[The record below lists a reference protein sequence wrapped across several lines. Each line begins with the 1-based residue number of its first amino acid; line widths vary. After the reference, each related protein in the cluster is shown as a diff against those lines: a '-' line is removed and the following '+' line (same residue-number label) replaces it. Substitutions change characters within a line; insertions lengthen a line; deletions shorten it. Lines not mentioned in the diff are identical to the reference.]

1 MRRGNAKR
9 RAVMVGGLLLAA
21 AFAGAMAT
29 GPVMAEDKITIGVAM
44 PFQGNGWQKG
54 FLAAAQWAAAELN
67 AKGKEVELSVVDA
80 AGDPQT
86 QIQQIN
92 NLTLQG
98 VDFIILEPLS
108 DTALN
113 GAIDNAVNAGI
124 PVLTTALG
132 SVTDSKAVD
141 LQFDYDELGEKY
153 VSYIAERTGGK
164 GNALNIRGLAG
175 NAAEQAIQDAYVK
188 ALTKYPDIKIVAEVY
203 GDWNQ
208 SVAQQ
213 RVSAILP
220 TLPDVNII
228 FSQGVAAFGA
238 AQAFMSAGRD
248 VPLQIYGFDGVDAN
262 LLLELNAKSGYQ
274 SVAINT
280 DPGIGSVAVNVAVAK
295 LSGIDVPMKMISPIP
310 TITLEDLKTTYKGMA
325 DSDIA
330 WVKYD
335 YDWTLANVIHAK

>member
-1 MRRGNAKR
+1 MIQDNTKR
-9 RAVMVGGLLLAA
+9 RITMAGSLLLGVVTAVA
-21 AFAGAMAT
+21 LT
-29 GPVMAEDKITIGVAM
+29 EPVMAKDKITIGVAM

-54 FLAAAQWAAAELN
+54 FLAAAQWAAGELN
-67 AKGKEVELSVVDA
+67 AKGKDVELTVVDA
-80 AGDPQT
+80 AGDAQT

-132 SVTDSKAVD
+132 SVTNPKAID
-141 LQFDYDELGEKY
+141 LQFDYEELGEKY
-153 VSYIAERTGGK
+153 VSYIAGRTGGK
-164 GNALNIRGLAG
+164 GNAINIRGLAG

-188 ALTKYPDIKIVAEVY
+188 ALAKYPDIKIVAEVY

-220 TLPDVNII
+220 TLPDVNVI

-238 AQAFMSAGRD
+238 AQAFLSAGRD

-295 LSGIDVPMKMISPIP
+295 LSGVDVPMKMISPIP
-310 TITLEDLKTTYKGMA
+310 TITLEDFKTTYKDMA

-330 WVKYD
+330 WVKYE
-335 YDWTLANVIHAK
+335 YDWTLANVVHAK

>member
-1 MRRGNAKR
+1 MLSHMRRNFMA
-9 RAVMVGGLLLAA
+9 AGLLLATMLSSGHA
-21 AFAGAMAT
+21 L
-29 GPVMAEDKITIGVAM
+29 AEERFVIGVAV

-54 FLAAAQWAAAELN
+54 FLAAAQWAAAELS
-67 AKGKEVELSVVDA
+67 AKGKKVELTVVDA

-86 QIQQIN
+86 QIQQLN

-113 GAIDNAVNAGI
+113 GAINNAVSAGI

-132 SVTDSKAVD
+132 SVTNPKAID
-141 LQFDYDELGEKY
+141 LQFDYNELGEKY
-153 VSYIAERTGGK
+153 VGYIAERTGGK

-175 NAAEQAIQDAYVK
+175 NAAEQAIQDAYIR
-188 ALTKYPDIKIVAEVY
+188 ALSKYPEIKIVSEVY

-213 RVSAILP
+213 RVASILP
-220 TLPDVNII
+220 TLPTVDIV

-238 AQAFMSAGRD
+238 AQAFLAAGRE
-248 VPLQIYGFDGVDAN
+248 VPLQVYGFDGTDVN
-262 LLLELNAKSGYQ
+262 LLLDLNTKSGYQ

-280 DPGIGSVAVNVAVAK
+280 DPGVGGLAVNVAVAK
-295 LSGIDVPMKMISPIP
+295 LSGVDVPMKMVAPIP
-310 TITLEDLKTTYKGMA
+310 EITLAQLKTDHKGMA
-325 DSDIA
+325 DSDIV
-330 WVKYD
+330 WVKYT
-335 YDWTLANVIHAK
+335 YDWTLKNVIGAK

>member
-1 MRRGNAKR
+1 MTRTFAKHWILTGTL
-9 RAVMVGGLLLAA
+9 MVAA
-21 AFAGAMAT
+21 ALGAGSAQAA
-29 GPVMAEDKITIGVAM
+29 GEKITIGIAM

-54 FLAAAQWAAAELN
+54 FLAAAQWAASEIT
-67 AKGKEVELSVVDA
+67 AKGDKTVELTVVDA
-80 AGDPQT
+80 AGDTQT

-92 NLTLQG
+92 NMTLQG

-113 GAIDNAVNAGI
+113 GAIDNAVGAGI

-132 SVTDSKAVD
+132 SVTNQKAID
-141 LQFDYDELGEKY
+141 LQFDYNEFSEKY
-153 VSYIAERTGGK
+153 VSYVAERTGGK

-188 ALTKYPDIKIVAEVY
+188 ALAKYPDIKLVAEVY

-220 TLPDVNII
+220 TLPQIDII

-238 AQAFMSAGRD
+238 AQAFMAAGRD
-248 VPLQIYGFDGVDAN
+248 VPLQVYGFDGVDTN

-280 DPGIGSVAVNVAVAK
+280 DPGIGGVAVNVAVAK
-295 LSGIDVPMKMISPIP
+295 LGGVDVPMKMILPVP
-310 TITLEDLKTTYKGMA
+310 TITMEDLRTTYKGMA

-330 WVKYD
+330 WLKYT
-335 YDWTLANVIHAK
+335 YDWTMSNMIKAK